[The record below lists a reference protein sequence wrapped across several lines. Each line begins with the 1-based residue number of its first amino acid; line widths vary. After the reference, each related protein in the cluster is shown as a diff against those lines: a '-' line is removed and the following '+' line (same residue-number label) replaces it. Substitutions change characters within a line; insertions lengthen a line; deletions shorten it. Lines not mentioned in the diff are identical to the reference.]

1 MELKKE
7 VGILMLLSVVL
18 LSGCGSDKPATVTE
32 GPGESPSKQVTTQ
45 PQQETNAKLIEASKN
60 EEVKLYA
67 VNKIDGDVHGVKV
80 EINGSQKEFDWNIL
94 NTGTKPQVFYTDL
107 TGDGKEE
114 AVILINTGRGTGLD
128 TFDIH
133 VLNAKDLT
141 EIKVQNYEEIVAGQI
156 ETHVVKNDDTLA
168 ITVKTKEKEY
178 KFNSNVV
185 LPPNYKQDKLAFGGV
200 VIYELDNQKI
210 VSRIGASVG
219 ASPQYVGDFH
229 ITYKFD
235 TAKNEFVADQIKFVP
250 NEK

>member
-1 MELKKE
+1 MLKNELG
-7 VGILMLLSVVL
+7 VVMLLSAVL
-18 LSGCGSDKPATVTE
+18 LSGCGSDKPATVTQ
-32 GPGESPSKQVTTQ
+32 GASESPSKQVTTQ
-45 PQQETNAKLIEASKN
+45 PEQEINTKLIEASKN

-80 EINGSQKEFDWNIL
+80 EINGNQREFDWNIL

-114 AVILINTGRGTGLD
+114 AVIIINTGRGTGLD

-141 EIKVQNYEEIVAGQI
+141 EIKAQNYEEIVGDI
-156 ETHVVKNDDTLA
+156 DTHVVKNDDTLT
-168 ITVKTKEKEY
+168 IKVKTKEKEY

-185 LPPNYKQDKLAFGGV
+185 LPPNYKQNKLAFGGV
-200 VIYELDNQKI
+200 VIYELENQKI

-250 NEK
+250 NKK